1 MKRDRTGQVANADS
15 RGVDPAKARGRAAH
29 ETTGRASAGPASVNA
44 AATRDVDAA
53 AGTRVHVVG
62 IGGVGVAGL
71 ARLYLQQGV
80 RVSGSDRIASP
91 ATDKLAAD
99 GATIHACH
107 AATNLP
113 DDCSRVVI
121 SAAVPEDNPE
131 VVRARERGIPVEKF
145 SEALGRVLDTRE
157 GIAIAGTHGK
167 TTVSAWTTDL
177 LRRAGR
183 DVGYLVGG
191 LPIGYE
197 ISADLGTDPAMVC
210 EACEFDRSFLS
221 MRPQIAVINNI
232 EEDHLDYYADLDEIY
247 GAFREF
253 VAGIRPGGMLI
264 APTSVLDRL
273 DLPEDL
279 PVTRLGTGFAPTD
292 RIRAEQ
298 LDCVEGTWV
307 FTLWLGARNCGR
319 VRLRIPGEHSVHN
332 ALSAAAVGL
341 ASGLEPARVIEG
353 LGEFRGVG
361 RRLERVG
368 MYNGAVVL
376 DDYAHHPTEVAATL
390 AAAREAFP
398 GRRLWALFQPHQYS
412 RTRRFLDAFAASFGA
427 ADRVVISE
435 IYRAREAIDP
445 EVSGAV
451 LTERIRDHGGEAE
464 FVARVP
470 DVLAY
475 LRDRLEPGDVLLTM
489 GAGDITGVS
498 HGLVG

>member
-1 MKRDRTGQVANADS
+1 MKDDRTGQVA
-15 RGVDPAKARGRAAH
+15 
-29 ETTGRASAGPASVNA
+29 SAGPQSRGEAMIDPDPK
-44 AATRDVDAA
+44 AATA
-53 AGTRVHVVG
+53 VHVVG

-71 ARLYLQQGV
+71 ARMYLQLGL
-80 RVSGSDRIASP
+80 RVSGSDPMPSP
-91 ATDKLAAD
+91 VLDKLAAA
-99 GATIHACH
+99 GATIHASH
-107 AATNLP
+107 AAKHVP
-113 DDCSRVVI
+113 EDCARVVI

-131 VVRARERGIPVEKF
+131 VRRARALGIPVEKF
-145 SEALGRVLDTRE
+145 SEALGRMLDERE

-167 TTVSAWTTDL
+167 TTVSSWSTDL

-183 DVGYLVGG
+183 NVGYLVGG

-197 ISADLGTDPAMVC
+197 TSADCGTDPAMVC

-232 EEDHLDYYADLDEIY
+232 EEDHLDYYSGLDEILE
-247 GAFREF
+247 AFREF
-253 VAGIRPGGMLI
+253 AGRIRPGGVLI
-264 APTSVLDRL
+264 APTTVLDRL
-273 DLPEDL
+273 ELPEDV
-279 PVTRLGTGFAPTD
+279 PITRLGTGFTPTD

-298 LDCVEGTWV
+298 LDCVDGTWV

-341 ASGLEPARVIEG
+341 ASGIDPARVLEG

-368 MYNGAVVL
+368 VYNGAVVL

-412 RTRRFLDAFAASFGA
+412 RTRMFLDAFASSFGA

-445 EVSGAV
+445 GVSGAV
-451 LTERIRDHGGEAE
+451 LTERIRAQGRDAE
-464 FVARVP
+464 FVPCVT

-498 HGLVG
+498 HALVR